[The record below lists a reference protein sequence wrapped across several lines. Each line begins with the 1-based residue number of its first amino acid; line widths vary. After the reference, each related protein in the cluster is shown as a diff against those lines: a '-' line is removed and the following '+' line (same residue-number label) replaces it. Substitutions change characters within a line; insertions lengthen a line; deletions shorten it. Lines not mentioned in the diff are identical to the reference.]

1 MGYSYDSNDRDD
13 DGYERCPFCGSR
25 EINLWLSERGDLKY
39 RGKGGCQCRTPTLY
53 FVGCQRCGC
62 RTADFAEMGEAVDAW
77 NMRASREGP

>member
-1 MGYSYDSNDRDD
+1 MGYSYENFE
-13 DGYERCPFCGSR
+13 GCPFCGSR
-25 EINLWLSERGDLKY
+25 VINLWISDKGCLKY
-39 RGKGGCQCRTPTLY
+39 RAKGGGQIRTPPWY